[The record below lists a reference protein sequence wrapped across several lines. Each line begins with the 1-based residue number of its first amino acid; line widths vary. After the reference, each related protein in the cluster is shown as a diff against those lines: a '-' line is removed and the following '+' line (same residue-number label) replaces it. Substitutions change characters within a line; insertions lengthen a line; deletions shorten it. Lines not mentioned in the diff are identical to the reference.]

1 MATWW
6 IPFPSH
12 AQGWVAR
19 SRYKQCVSRGR
30 ITIQCWEFHP
40 HNPVSIDPVGGVWP
54 GESRNRFPAFHYI
67 RRFIDSDSDFW
78 HSCLLCDDINFS
90 GFSFCRLRW
99 RCPMTA
105 FFLTDGVNGSERSMA
120 TFQYYSFGVWSHS
133 STNRQL
139 LLFVDNH
146 WYHTRTLM
154 VVILINSRL
163 GDILL
168 LYRITL
174 LLISVPLFLGIW
186 FKVSSSA

>member
-1 MATWW
+1 METGD
-6 IPFPSH
+6 PPDLS
-12 AQGWVAR
+12 GSGMER
-19 SRYKQCVSRGR
+19 SVC
-30 ITIQCWEFHP
+30 
-40 HNPVSIDPVGGVWP
+40 PVGGVWP

-146 WYHTRTLM
+146 WCHTRTLM

>member
-1 MATWW
+1 MTTISTNSDDFFPHTIATSNPHSKTTRSPNLAS
-6 IPFPSH
+6 ISKSHFLFLPFPS
-12 AQGWVAR
+12 
-19 SRYKQCVSRGR
+19 
-30 ITIQCWEFHP
+30 
-40 HNPVSIDPVGGVWP
+40 PVGGVWP

-146 WYHTRTLM
+146 WCHTRTLM

>member
-1 MATWW
+1 MVLTGSRLSAGLSSFSTSFWDCLLRPDCENVP
-6 IPFPSH
+6 IPDCSAFPSS
-12 AQGWVAR
+12 G
-19 SRYKQCVSRGR
+19 
-30 ITIQCWEFHP
+30 
-40 HNPVSIDPVGGVWP
+40 PVGGVWP

-139 LLFVDNH
+139 LLFVGNH
-146 WYHTRTLM
+146 WCHTCTMM

>member
-1 MATWW
+1 MVVCNGIIRVW
-6 IPFPSH
+6 INIEYGKIQ
-12 AQGWVAR
+12 AIGKIRAVR
-19 SRYKQCVSRGR
+19 R
-30 ITIQCWEFHP
+30 ILVVQIHFHC
-40 HNPVSIDPVGGVWP
+40 PVGGVWP

-146 WYHTRTLM
+146 WCHTRTLM